1 MRDDQTD
8 DRDDDSRAAE
18 YVLGVLS
25 AAERRE
31 IQRRLAT
38 DSAFRAEVERWE
50 DRLAPLMSEV
60 SAVEPPSHIWRGIE
74 ERISVAGKPK
84 SRQPR
89 WESLFFWRSVAFGTA
104 ALAAASLAALVYV
117 RTITPPVRPMV
128 ANVAGM
134 QSSFIAAID
143 PASRRLT
150 IIPSSTVKADQHS
163 LQLWL
168 IAPGGKPQSL
178 GLIES
183 ATPVHVTLPA
193 QIVVTADATLAVS
206 LEPPG
211 GSPTGQPT
219 GPVIAS
225 GKITNL

>member
-1 MRDDQTD
+1 MRDDQAGDRKD
-8 DRDDDSRAAE
+8 DTRAAE

-31 IQRRLAT
+31 VQRQLAT
-38 DSAFRAEVERWE
+38 DPVLRAEVEHWE
-50 DRLAPLMSEV
+50 DRLAPLVSEV
-60 SAVEPPSHIWRGIE
+60 SAVEPPTHLWRGIE
-74 ERISVAGKPK
+74 ERIGTSGETGLRR
-84 SRQPR
+84 SR
-89 WESLFFWRSVAFGTA
+89 WESLVFWRSMAFGAA
-104 ALAAASLAALVYV
+104 ALAAASLAALIYV
-117 RTITPPVRPMV
+117 GTIAPPMRPMV
-128 ANVAGM
+128 ANVAGA
-134 QSSFIAAID
+134 QSSFVAAID

-150 IIPSSTVKADQHS
+150 IIPSSVVKIDQHS

-168 IAPGGKPQSL
+168 IASGGKPQSL

-183 ATPVHVTLPA
+183 AMPVHVILPA
-193 QIVVTADATLAVS
+193 QIVVAADATLAVS

>member
-1 MRDDQTD
+1 MRDDQAGDRKD
-8 DRDDDSRAAE
+8 DTRAAE

-31 IQRRLAT
+31 VQRQLAT
-38 DSAFRAEVERWE
+38 DSALRAEVERWE
-50 DRLAPLMSEV
+50 DRLAPLISEV
-60 SAVEPPSHIWRGIE
+60 SAVEPPMHIWRGIE
-74 ERISVAGKPK
+74 ERISAAGKPK
-84 SRQPR
+84 LRRSR
-89 WESLFFWRSVAFGTA
+89 WESLAFWRSMTFGAA

-117 RTITPPVRPMV
+117 STSVQPLRPMV
-128 ANVAGM
+128 ANVAGV
-134 QSSFIAAID
+134 QSSFVAAID
-143 PASRRLT
+143 PASRSLT
-150 IIPSSTVKADQHS
+150 IIPSAVTSYEQHS

-168 IAPGGKPQSL
+168 IASGGKPQSL

-183 ATPVHVTLPA
+183 AKPVRVMLPA
-193 QIVVTADATLAVS
+193 QVVLSTDATLAVS

>member
-1 MRDDQTD
+1 MRDDQTGDRND
-8 DRDDDSRAAE
+8 DTRAAE

-31 IQRRLAT
+31 IQRQLAT
-38 DSAFRAEVERWE
+38 DSALRAEVERWE
-50 DRLAPLMSEV
+50 DRLAPLTLEV
-60 SAVEPPSHIWRGIE
+60 SAVEPPSHIWQGIE
-74 ERISVAGKPK
+74 QRIGTAAKLE
-84 SRQPR
+84 SRQRR
-89 WESLFFWRSVAFGTA
+89 WENLFFWRSVAFGAA

-117 RTITPPVRPMV
+117 GTIAPPVRPMV
-128 ANVAGM
+128 ANVAGA

-150 IIPSSTVKADQHS
+150 IIPSSVVKTDQHS

-168 IAPGGKPQSL
+168 IASGGKPQSL
-178 GLIES
+178 GLIEPT
-183 ATPVHVTLPA
+183 TPVHVKLPA
-193 QIVVTADATLAVS
+193 RVVVTADATLAVS

>member
-1 MRDDQTD
+1 MRDDQPGDRSD
-8 DRDDDSRAAE
+8 DTRAAE

-25 AAERRE
+25 VDERRE

-38 DSAFRAEVERWE
+38 DSALRAEVEDWE

-60 SAVEPPSHIWRGIE
+60 SAVEPPSQIWRGIE
-74 ERISVAGKPK
+74 ERISVAGQPQL
-84 SRQPR
+84 RQRR
-89 WESLFFWRSVAFGTA
+89 WESLVFWRSVAFGAA

-117 RTITPPVRPMV
+117 GTVAPSVRPMV
-128 ANVAGM
+128 ANVAGA
-134 QSSFIAAID
+134 QSNFIAAID

-150 IIPSSTVKADQHS
+150 IIPSSVAKVEQHS

-168 IAPGGKPQSL
+168 IASGGKPQSL

-183 ATPVHVTLPA
+183 ATPVHVTLPP
-193 QIVVTADATLAVS
+193 QVVVAADAMLAVS

-225 GKITNL
+225 GKITSL

>member
-1 MRDDQTD
+1 MRDDQAGDRND
-8 DRDDDSRAAE
+8 DTRAAE

-25 AAERRE
+25 ADERRE

-38 DSAFRAEVERWE
+38 DSALRDEVNRWE
-50 DRLAPLMSEV
+50 DRLAPLTLEV
-60 SAVEPPSHIWRGIE
+60 SPVEPPPHIWQGIE
-74 ERISVAGKPK
+74 ERIGIVAKPE
-84 SRQPR
+84 SRQGR
-89 WESLFFWRSVAFGTA
+89 WESLVFWRSAAFGAA

-117 RTITPPVRPMV
+117 GTITPPVRPMV
-128 ANVAGM
+128 ANVAGA
-134 QSSFIAAID
+134 QSNFVAAID

-150 IIPSSTVKADQHS
+150 IIPSSTVNTGQHS

-183 ATPVHVTLPA
+183 ATPVHVILPA
-193 QIVVTADATLAVS
+193 QIAVTADATLAVS
-206 LEPPG
+206 LEPRG

-225 GKITNL
+225 GKITSL

>member
-1 MRDDQTD
+1 MRDDQTGDRND
-8 DRDDDSRAAE
+8 DTRAAE
-18 YVLGVLS
+18 YVLGVLN

-31 IQRRLAT
+31 IQRQLAT
-38 DSAFRAEVERWE
+38 DSALRAEVERWE
-50 DRLAPLMSEV
+50 NHLAPLISEV
-60 SAVEPPSHIWRGIE
+60 SAVEPPSRIWRGIE
-74 ERISVAGKPK
+74 ERISVAAKPK
-84 SRQPR
+84 SRQRR
-89 WESLFFWRSVAFGTA
+89 WESLFFWRSVAFGAA

-117 RTITPPVRPMV
+117 GTIAPPVRPMV
-128 ANVAGM
+128 ANVAGA

-150 IIPSSTVKADQHS
+150 IIPSSVVKTDQHS

-168 IAPGGKPQSL
+168 IASGGKPQSL

-193 QIVVTADATLAVS
+193 QVVVTADATLAVS

>member
-1 MRDDQTD
+1 MRDDQAGDRND
-8 DRDDDSRAAE
+8 DTRAAE

-25 AAERRE
+25 VDERRE

-38 DSAFRAEVERWE
+38 DSALRAEVEQWE
-50 DRLAPLMSEV
+50 NRLAPLMLEV
-60 SAVEPPSHIWRGIE
+60 SAVEPSPHIWRGIE
-74 ERISVAGKPK
+74 ERIGVAGKPK
-84 SRQPR
+84 SRLPR
-89 WESLFFWRSVAFGTA
+89 WESLFFWRSVAFGAA

-117 RTITPPVRPMV
+117 GTITPSARPMV
-128 ANVAGM
+128 ANVAGA

-150 IIPSSTVKADQHS
+150 IIPSSVAKVDQHS

-168 IAPGGKPQSL
+168 IASGGKPQSL

-183 ATPVHVTLPA
+183 AAPVHVTLPA
-193 QIVVTADATLAVS
+193 QIVVAADATLAVS

>member
-1 MRDDQTD
+1 MRDDQAG
-8 DRDDDSRAAE
+8 DRDDDTRAAE

-31 IQRRLAT
+31 VQRQLAT
-38 DSAFRAEVERWE
+38 DSALRADIERWE

-60 SAVEPPSHIWRGIE
+60 SAVEPSPHIWRGIE
-74 ERISVAGKPK
+74 ERIGVAGQ
-84 SRQPR
+84 SRPRHRR
-89 WESLFFWRSVAFGTA
+89 WESLFFWKSVAFGTA
-104 ALAAASLAALVYV
+104 VVAAASLSALVYV
-117 RTITPPVRPMV
+117 RTIAPSVPPMV
-128 ANVAGM
+128 ANVIGA

-150 IIPSSTVKADQHS
+150 IIPSSVTKVDQHS

-193 QIVVTADATLAVS
+193 QMVVAADATLAVS

>member
-1 MRDDQTD
+1 MRDDQADHHGD
-8 DRDDDSRAAE
+8 DTRAAE

-31 IQRRLAT
+31 VQRQLAA
-38 DSAFRAEVERWE
+38 DSVLRAEVERWE

-60 SAVEPPSHIWRGIE
+60 SAVEPSPHVWRGIE

-84 SRQPR
+84 SRQRR
-89 WESLFFWRSVAFGTA
+89 WESLLFWRSMAFGAA
-104 ALAAASLAALVYV
+104 ALATASLAALVYV
-117 RTITPPVRPMV
+117 GTVAPPVRPMV
-128 ANVAGM
+128 ANVAGA
-134 QSSFIAAID
+134 QSSFVAAID

-150 IIPSSTVKADQHS
+150 IIPSSAVKIDQHS

-168 IAPGGKPQSL
+168 IAAGGKPQSL

-183 ATPVHVTLPA
+183 ATPVHVNLPA
-193 QIVVTADATLAVS
+193 EVAVTADATLAVS